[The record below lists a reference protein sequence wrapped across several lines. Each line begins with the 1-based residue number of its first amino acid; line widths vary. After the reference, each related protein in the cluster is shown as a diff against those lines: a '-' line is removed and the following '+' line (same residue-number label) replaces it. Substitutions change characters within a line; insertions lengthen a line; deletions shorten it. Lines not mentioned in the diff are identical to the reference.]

1 MNFKKLVGKIHL
13 FLGLASGIIV
23 FIISVTGCLYAF
35 QEEIQNETE
44 EFRFVTPQKTAML
57 PPSKLQ
63 EIATKTL
70 PTRNLHAI
78 MYGTPDQSVQA
89 IFYHFEPYHYFLVYL
104 DPYTGKVLHVKDMS
118 KDFFR
123 WVLDG
128 HYYLWLPPTVGQ
140 PIVASATLVFF
151 ILLISGII
159 LWWPKNK
166 SAAKQRFSIKWN
178 AQWRRKNYDLHNV
191 LGFYASWVVV
201 VLVITGL
208 VWGFQW
214 FSKGVYAGIGGKKS
228 LEFVEPLSRKVPT
241 SSSEAAI
248 DQAWQKVLKE
258 TPHAASIEVHV
269 PESDSS
275 SIAVNVNHQKGT
287 YWTTDYRYFDQ
298 YTLKE
303 LHVSH
308 LYGRLKDATASDK
321 LFRMN
326 YDIHVGAIWGI
337 AGKILAF
344 SVSLISASLP
354 ITGFVIWWGRRNK
367 RKDVL
372 PKQKNKTALITE

>member
-1 MNFKKLVGKIHL
+1 MNFKKLIGKVHL
-13 FLGLASGIIV
+13 FLGLTSGIIV
-23 FIISVTGCLYAF
+23 FIISITGCLYAF
-35 QEEIQNETE
+35 QEEIQNSIEK
-44 EFRFVTPQKTAML
+44 FRFVTPQKTAIL
-57 PPSKLQ
+57 PPSQLQ
-63 EIATKTL
+63 QIATKTL
-70 PTRNLHAI
+70 PTKHLHAI

-89 IFYHFEPYHYFLVYL
+89 IFYHFEPYHYFLVYI
-104 DPYTGKVLHVKDMS
+104 DPYTGEVLHVKDMS

-128 HYYLWLPPTVGQ
+128 HYYLWLPPNIGQ

-151 ILLISGII
+151 VLLITGII

-178 AQWRRKNYDLHNV
+178 AQWRRKNYDIHNV
-191 LGFYASWVVV
+191 LGFYSSWMIV

-214 FSKGVYAGIGGKKS
+214 FAKGVYLGIGGKKS
-228 LEFVEPLSRKVPT
+228 LEFVEPLSKKVPT
-241 SSSEAAI
+241 NNSEKNVDSI
-248 DQAWQKVLKE
+248 WKKVLLDS
-258 TPHAASIEVHV
+258 PNAVSVEVHV
-269 PESDSS
+269 PETDSS
-275 SIAVNVNHQKGT
+275 AIAVNVNYKKGT

-308 LYGRLKDATASDK
+308 LYGRFADATAADK

-337 AGKILAF
+337 TGKVLAF
-344 SVSLISASLP
+344 LLSLISASLP
-354 ITGFVIWWGRRNK
+354 ITGFMIWWGR
-367 RKDVL
+367 
-372 PKQKNKTALITE
+372 KNKKKDFSDKKNPNKQLVVK